1 MNRPERMQIKD
12 ELGRSMT
19 LAGDRDQFEV
29 LGNGRQYLFLG
40 LGPEPCRIPE
50 LFPGYTAERPNAFYI
65 ECPDFES
72 QQRNGWKNSVPEN
85 LSRAKPSDLS
95 PVIIQSATVVL
106 YRPNLKLFPSF
117 WGPLKA
123 KCDLALGGDV
133 QPKQSTAQ
141 MPEERKVLLPGS
153 ESDLLMKEL
162 AQAFASKGL
171 EAEVADPGADPGTDP
186 KAILANGR
194 PELFF
199 SVNFKGLDPAG
210 ETAFLLRE
218 AGTKVAVWCVDNP
231 FHLLTGVKSRHWTK
245 LDIFVTD
252 RSFIPMLVGLGA
264 ERVHYLPLAAGQHMF
279 KAKGDAPEAKGLD
292 DRLVFVGRSEFPKKD
307 AYFAGCD
314 LPEETWTKALE
325 MLDAGQRPDFK
336 WWLRKLGIETLWP
349 GNQVRDAGYCA
360 EESGRAWRTVCLR
373 EAGENLTVMGDGNWK
388 SLLPE
393 CSDLRPPVDY
403 YSALPDVYRNAA
415 CCLNMTSM
423 LLPEG
428 LTQRHFDVWAAGG
441 LLMTDATPGLDL
453 FPKELTREIHFNTP
467 GQIPLLF
474 QRMAKNSDL
483 RRDLCAAWQKLI
495 AEEHT
500 YEARAA
506 AVLDMVG
513 L

>member
-1 MNRPERMQIKD
+1 
-12 ELGRSMT
+12 MT

-29 LGNGRQYLFLG
+29 LGDGRQYLFLG
-40 LGPEPCRIPE
+40 LGPEPYRIPE

-65 ECPDFES
+65 ECPEFES
-72 QQRNGWKNSVPEN
+72 QQQNGWKNSVPEN
-85 LSRAKPSDLS
+85 LSKAKPADLS
-95 PVIIQSATVVL
+95 PVIIQSATVVI
-106 YRPNLKLFPSF
+106 YRPNLKLFPTF

-133 QPKQSTAQ
+133 HPEPSTPQ
-141 MPEERKVLLPGS
+141 IPEEHKVLLPGS
-153 ESDLLMKEL
+153 QSDLLMGEL
-162 AQAFASKGL
+162 AQAFNSKGL
-171 EAEVADPGADPGTDP
+171 KSEVVDPSAEPRD
-186 KAILANGR
+186 ILAEGR

-210 ETAFLLRE
+210 ETAFLLKE
-218 AGTKVAVWCVDNP
+218 AGTRVAIWCVDNP

-252 RSFIPMLVGLGA
+252 RSFIPMLHQLGA
-264 ERVHYLPLAAGQHMF
+264 ERVHHLPLAASQHMF
-279 KAKGDAPEAKGLD
+279 KATGDADEAKGLD

-307 AYFAGCD
+307 AYFAGCK
-314 LPEETWTKALE
+314 LPEETWSEALE
-325 MLDAGQRPDFK
+325 MMNAAGRPDFK

-349 GNQVRDAGYCA
+349 GNQVRDAGFCA
-360 EESGRAWRTVCLR
+360 EESGRAWRTACLCG
-373 EAGENLTVMGDGNWK
+373 AGDKLTVIGDDNWK
-388 SLLPE
+388 SLLPG
-393 CSDLRPPVDY
+393 CKDVRPPVDY
-403 YSALPDVYRNAA
+403 YSALPDIYKSAA

-453 FPKELTREIHFNTP
+453 FPDELTREIHFNTP

-474 QRMAKNSDL
+474 LRLDKNRGL
-483 RRDLCAAWQKLI
+483 RRDLCAAWRKLI

-506 AVLDMVG
+506 TVLDTMG